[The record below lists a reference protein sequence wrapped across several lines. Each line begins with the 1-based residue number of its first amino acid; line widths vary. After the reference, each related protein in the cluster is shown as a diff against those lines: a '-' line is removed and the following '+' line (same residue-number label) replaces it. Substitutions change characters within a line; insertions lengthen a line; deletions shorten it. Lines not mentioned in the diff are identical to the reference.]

1 MAFPVARSG
10 RSQWTVTLQSPDG
23 TGVLC
28 TLGTLTSRPPAAVAP
43 PAGGRRHGGPGA
55 GVVLVQPLGSSL
67 EGQRVAGEGLG
78 GQRRQLTA
86 PFGAQGHRPKM
97 VMEYWTGW
105 FDSWGGPHYILDS
118 SGACSVGPCAT
129 CAGLR
134 CRTEPQG
141 GGQWCDLAAVRRSG
155 QLCTWVAAERLQSP
169 LSQQGKERPD
179 TSLGSL

>member
-1 MAFPVARSG
+1 MDRDSAVPGWDRGALYTGDPDLQAASCRSAPCGGEEAR
-10 RSQWTVTLQSPDG
+10 
-23 TGVLC
+23 
-28 TLGTLTSRPPAAVAP
+28 
-43 PAGGRRHGGPGA
+43 GA
-55 GVVLVQPLGSSL
+55 GSWGGVGAAP
-67 EGQRVAGEGLG
+67 GQLPRSPRVAGEGLG

-86 PFGAQGHRPKM
+86 PFGAQGSRPKM

-118 SGACSVGPCAT
+118 SGACSVGPRVT

-141 GGQWCDLAAVRRSG
+141 SGRWCELAAVRRSG
-155 QLCTWVAAERLQSP
+155 QLCTQAAPERVQSL
-169 LSQQGKERPD
+169 LSQQRKERSD